1 MKIVLITGSPRKRGT
16 SNFLAEHFIKSA
28 EEAGHEI
35 YRFDAQSSLSVR
47 EKFIIKGATE

>member
-35 YRFDAQSSLSVR
+35 YRLTPNQAYLLGKNLS
-47 EKFIIKGATE
+47 